1 MTGKHLSFTKEPI
14 MANADRPRGFVPAG
28 HRNGGLVRNTTYH
41 IAYNYGTAIYSGDAV
56 LLSSG
61 KITVATADSA
71 TLTGI
76 FDGCSYKND
85 AGEQV
90 FSRYWPGVALT
101 DTAAVVTAY
110 VYDDKGILFEA
121 QCETGVAYVDATHVA
136 TACDLIATH
145 AGSAITGQSGQ
156 EITPG
161 TVGDAQFMIHR
172 LIDRPDNAAGVNA
185 KVLVSLNDTTVS

>member
-1 MTGKHLSFTKEPI
+1 
-14 MANADRPRGFVPAG
+14 MANSDTPMGFKAAG
-28 HRNGGLVRNTTYH
+28 HKNGGVIRDAKFN

-56 LLSSG
+56 DLSSG
-61 KITVATADSA
+61 KVVVATAAS
-71 TLTGI
+71 TTVLGI
-76 FDGCSYKND
+76 FNGCEYRDNTG
-85 AGEQV
+85 AMQ

-101 DTAAVVTAY
+101 DSAASVVAH
-110 VYDDKGILFEA
+110 VYTDRGILFEV
-121 QCETGVAYVDATHVA
+121 QCETGVAYVDATHIG

-161 TVGDAQFMIHR
+161 TTGDAQFVIFQ

-185 KVLVSLNDTTVS
+185 KVLVNINDSTLLS